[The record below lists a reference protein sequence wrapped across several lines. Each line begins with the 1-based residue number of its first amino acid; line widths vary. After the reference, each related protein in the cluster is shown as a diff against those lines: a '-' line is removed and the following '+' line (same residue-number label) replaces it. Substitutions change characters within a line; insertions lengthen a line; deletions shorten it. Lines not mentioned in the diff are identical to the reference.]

1 MKTRVL
7 PCILAATVLAG
18 CDRGTQPAA
27 PATAPAPQHQA
38 TSTPTPWIKAIVPGD
53 MTILEVPARTSAP
66 PEATATVTA
75 PVRVQVRRLLVRVG
89 DRVEQG
95 AAIAEV
101 LAPELVQA
109 AAMHQSA
116 TERMAAH
123 KRRLTELRSLKAEGL
138 ARTGE
143 LFEIE
148 SSLASLQA
156 DHDHAQA
163 VLRGAGVAEKE
174 WPVLLATGI
183 WTLRAPV
190 GGIVREMA
198 AELGAVLEP
207 GPTSLARI
215 AGDQPAR
222 VEIHLHQPLPSG
234 LQLGFVPSTGGVYT
248 LASSPTSTAIDPA
261 DGSVIAWYE
270 LTDAPPLP
278 PGLRGRVRATSMPQG
293 AVQIPA
299 RAIDE
304 RQGKP
309 HVVLRQ
315 GDGAQWKAVE
325 VLAISGATA
334 VVRGLAVGDEV
345 AAEAER
351 SPLALQ
357 ERPRD

>member
-1 MKTRVL
+1 VKSAIFMSL
-7 PCILAATVLAG
+7 LAG
-18 CDRGTQPAA
+18 VALLGCERAAA
-27 PATAPAPQHQA
+27 PAASTAAPTEQRLA
-38 TSTPTPWIKAIVPGD
+38 TSTPTPWIKTLLPGNL
-53 MTILEVPARTSAP
+53 TILEVPARTSAP
-66 PEATATVTA
+66 PEATAMVTA

-95 AAIAEV
+95 AAVAEV

-109 AAMHQSA
+109 AALHQNA
-116 TERMAAH
+116 TDRIATH
-123 KRRLTELRSLKAEGL
+123 KRRLADLRSLKAEGL

-148 SSLASLQA
+148 SSLANLQA

-163 VLRGAGVAEKE
+163 VLRGAGMVEKE
-174 WPVLLATGI
+174 WPALLATGI

-190 GGIVREMA
+190 AGIIREMT
-198 AELGAVLEP
+198 AEIGGVIEP
-207 GPTSLARI
+207 GQAPLARI
-215 AGDQPAR
+215 AGEQIVR
-222 VEIHLHQPLPSG
+222 IEVHLHQPMPVG
-234 LQLGFVPSTGGVYT
+234 VRLGFVPSTGGVYA
-248 LASSPTSTAIDPA
+248 LAEVPTATAIDPG
-261 DGSVIAWYE
+261 DGSVMAWYE

-278 PGLRGRVRATSMPQG
+278 PGLRGRVRATSMPEG
-293 AVQIPA
+293 AVQIPS

-309 HVVLRQ
+309 QVVLRQ
-315 GDGAQWKAVE
+315 GDSATWKAVE
-325 VLAISGATA
+325 VLAVSGATA